1 MKPGDMA
8 QIDEEKRL
16 DRDFRATIA
25 LGAGI
30 FAMLFMATM
39 IGFFLGWLTWGI

>member
-16 DRDFRATIA
+16 DREFRATIA

-30 FAMLFMATM
+30 FAMLSMSTL
-39 IGFFLGWLTWGI
+39 IGFFLGWLVWGI

>member
-1 MKPGDMA
+1 MA

-30 FAMLFMATM
+30 FAMLFMATL
-39 IGFFLGWLTWGI
+39 IGLFLGYLAWRIC